1 MYSNSNYSTCIPS
14 EDRVLFIVSSNYT
27 AVTFLDS
34 NRRIYCIK
42 DRSKNIYILGTQRD
56 IPVPFPRFLLL
67 IAYYSFHELLSFRT
81 CSHKEE
87 KIRFSFYINV
97 MVACVNA

>member
-1 MYSNSNYSTCIPS
+1 M
-14 EDRVLFIVSSNYT
+14 LFIVSSNYT

-42 DRSKNIYILGTQRD
+42 DRSKNIYVYLERKGTYRSLFLSGSFSSSNFIL
-56 IPVPFPRFLLL
+56 FF
-67 IAYYSFHELLSFRT
+67 SRT
-81 CSHKEE
+81 YSHKEE
-87 KIRFSFYINV
+87 KIRFYFYINV